1 MASKSSNIYISDIH
15 DMAKINRTTKFLIVI
30 GLIVFIDTIID
41 TTSIFNKSVQMMIL
55 AIFGLKTDDNFQ
67 IYTSLYASIAV
78 LWSSSLGIIKKFEY
92 SISLIIVYAWIF
104 TFITA
109 YRMIYPFNI
118 YPNLNL
124 ILTLIAFI
132 TMTFPILLWI
142 LLD

>member
-1 MASKSSNIYISDIH
+1 
-15 DMAKINRTTKFLIVI
+15 MAKINRTIKFLIVI
-30 GLIVFIDTIID
+30 GIIVFIDT
-41 TTSIFNKSVQMMIL
+41 TVNMTSIFNKSVQMMIL
-55 AIFGLKTDDNFQ
+55 MIFGLKTSDYFQ
-67 IYTSLYASIAV
+67 TYTSIYASIAV
-78 LWSSSLGIIKKFEY
+78 LWSSSLGIIKKSEY

-118 YPNLNL
+118 YPYLNL
-124 ILTLIAFI
+124 VLTLIAFI